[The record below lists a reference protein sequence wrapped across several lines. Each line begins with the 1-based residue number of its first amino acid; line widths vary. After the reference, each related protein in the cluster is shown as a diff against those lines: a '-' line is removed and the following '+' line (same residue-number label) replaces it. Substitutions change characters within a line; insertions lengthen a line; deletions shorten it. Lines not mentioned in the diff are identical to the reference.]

1 LNGSNFAVESKVY
14 KTMKQVRFYNRVIMS
29 SIGYGV
35 FQIQREVIAKAVSE
49 VSETGYRMVDITYVY
64 FNEKE
69 VGEAIRK
76 NCLKRE
82 NIFVSTKL

>member
-1 LNGSNFAVESKVY
+1 MNGSNFAVESKVY

-35 FQIQREVIAKAVSE
+35 FQIQREVIEKAVSE
-49 VSETGYRMVDITYVY
+49 VSETGYRMIDITYVY
-64 FNEKE
+64 FNEKG

-82 NIFVSTKL
+82 DIFVSTKL